1 MQFESHFWQTKSLL
15 EMTESEWEA
24 LCDGCGKCCYR
35 KYIQGWGKR
44 EKLYYTRIA
53 CNLLDVETG
62 KCRNYPERFKIE
74 SDCTKLTKK
83 NLPDFG
89 WLPNTCAY
97 RLLYEGKPLPEWHP
111 LVSGDPDSVKNA
123 GILIPDVCMKKM
135 SLIGLNLSLKL
146 NNLNFVVFLFSLNFV
161 F

>member
-1 MQFESHFWQTKSLL
+1 
-15 EMTESEWEA
+15 MTESEWEA

-35 KYIQGWGKR
+35 KYIQGRGKR

-97 RLLYEGKPLPEWHP
+97 RLLYEGKALPEWHP
-111 LVSGDPDSVKNA
+111 LVSGDPDSVKKA
-123 GILIPDVCMKKM
+123 GVLVKMAYMKKM
-135 SLIGLNLSLKL
+135 SLIGLNLSLKP
-146 NNLNFVVFLFSLNFV
+146 NNSDLGAFLFSSNFV

>member
-1 MQFESHFWQTKSLL
+1 
-15 EMTESEWEA
+15 MTESEWEA

-35 KYIQGWGKR
+35 KYIQGRGKR

-62 KCRNYPERFKIE
+62 KCRNYSERFKIE

-89 WLPNTCAY
+89 WLPNTYAY

-111 LVSGDPDSVKNA
+111 LVSGDPDSVKKA
-123 GILIPDVCMKKM
+123 GVLIQDGVHEEDV
-135 SLIGLNLSLKL
+135 IDWFE
-146 NNLNFVVFLFSLNFV
+146 FVIETE
-161 F
+161 

>member
-1 MQFESHFWQTKSLL
+1 MQFESHFWQKKSLL

-35 KYIQGWGKR
+35 KYIQGRGKR

-62 KCRNYPERFKIE
+62 KCCNYPERFKIE

-97 RLLYEGKPLPEWHP
+97 RLLYEGKPLPKWHP
-111 LVSGDPDSVKNA
+111 LVSGDPNSVKKA
-123 GILIPDVCMKKM
+123 GVLIQDGVHEEDV
-135 SLIGLNLSLKL
+135 IDWFE
-146 NNLNFVVFLFSLNFV
+146 FVIETE
-161 F
+161 